1 MCQPCGTTRLW
12 LWPHLLHCEQDLLT
26 QGPRALTGSQ
36 LGLGGAMKLGEKEL
50 VSSFSQPLTEAWHSP
65 QGATEASA
73 VSMMLPP
80 GQGTDVFS
88 VLTTSFWLVFLF
100 FGCPVAYGV
109 SRSGIRSEL
118 QFLTYAVAMVT
129 LYTLIHCTG
138 QGFEPESPPC
148 RDAAYPVNST
158 NWNSKNYLN

>member
-1 MCQPCGTTRLW
+1 
-12 LWPHLLHCEQDLLT
+12 
-26 QGPRALTGSQ
+26 
-36 LGLGGAMKLGEKEL
+36 MKLGEKEL

-109 SRSGIRSEL
+109 PSQGSDLSHGFDLCHSCSNARPLTHCARPRLNLRHSAPETPPILLRHSKSCSPDNAAGSQGITQHLPISKL
-118 QFLTYAVAMVT
+118 
-129 LYTLIHCTG
+129 
-138 QGFEPESPPC
+138 
-148 RDAAYPVNST
+148 PVVKSVHM
-158 NWNSKNYLN
+158 